1 MGVKNRLPLFPLL
14 YATLLEAWGAMAPG
28 REMDEK
34 DVATQPQETGQNP
47 RLSGQD
53 EDPGRP
59 EGAEAP
65 PSEGALAPHARRSE
79 AVGPKPPAPGGKL
92 LSLKGDRAFQ
102 RLRKGRAGRGRYV
115 SVKWLPAA
123 ELRVGIVVSKKV
135 GKAVVRNK
143 VKRRLREILRRLHLP
158 QAHLLVVASPEARE
172 ADFAELFRDVVRA
185 LRKSGL
191 VQ

>member
-1 MGVKNRLPLFPLL
+1 M
-14 YATLLEAWGAMAPG
+14 
-28 REMDEK
+28 
-34 DVATQPQETGQNP
+34 
-47 RLSGQD
+47 
-53 EDPGRP
+53 
-59 EGAEAP
+59 
-65 PSEGALAPHARRSE
+65 APHARGAE
-79 AVGPKPPAPGGKL
+79 ALGQRPPAPGGRL

-102 RLRKGRAGRGRYV
+102 RLRKGKAGRGRYV
-115 SVKWLPAA
+115 SAKWLPAP

-158 QAHLLVVASPEARE
+158 KAHLLLVATPEARE
-172 ADFAELFRDVVRA
+172 AGFAALFQDVVRA

>member
-1 MGVKNRLPLFPLL
+1 M
-14 YATLLEAWGAMAPG
+14 
-28 REMDEK
+28 
-34 DVATQPQETGQNP
+34 
-47 RLSGQD
+47 
-53 EDPGRP
+53 
-59 EGAEAP
+59 
-65 PSEGALAPHARRSE
+65 APHARGAE
-79 AVGPKPPAPGGKL
+79 ALGQRPPAPGGRL

-102 RLRKGRAGRGRYV
+102 RLRKGKAGRGRYV
-115 SVKWLPAA
+115 SAKWLPAP

-158 QAHLLVVASPEARE
+158 KAHLLLVATPEARE
-172 ADFAELFRDVVRA
+172 AGFAELFQDVVRA

>member
-1 MGVKNRLPLFPLL
+1 
-14 YATLLEAWGAMAPG
+14 
-28 REMDEK
+28 MDEK
-34 DVATQPQETGQNP
+34 DLAAQPEEAGQNP
-47 RLSGQD
+47 RLPGPHA
-53 EDPGRP
+53 DPRRQ
-59 EGAEAP
+59 EGAEAQAA
-65 PSEGALAPHARRSE
+65 EGPLAPHARGAE
-79 AVGPKPPAPGGKL
+79 ALGQRPPAPGGRL

-102 RLRKGRAGRGRYV
+102 RLRKGKAGRGRYV
-115 SVKWLPAA
+115 SAKWLPAP

-158 QAHLLVVASPEARE
+158 KAHLLLVATPEARE
-172 ADFAELFRDVVRA
+172 AGFAELFQDVVRA

>member
-1 MGVKNRLPLFPLL
+1 M
-14 YATLLEAWGAMAPG
+14 
-28 REMDEK
+28 
-34 DVATQPQETGQNP
+34 
-47 RLSGQD
+47 
-53 EDPGRP
+53 
-59 EGAEAP
+59 
-65 PSEGALAPHARRSE
+65 APHARGAE
-79 AVGPKPPAPGGKL
+79 ALGQRPPAPGGRL

-115 SVKWLPAA
+115 SAKWLPAP

-158 QAHLLVVASPEARE
+158 KAHLLLVATPEARE
-172 ADFAELFRDVVRA
+172 AGFAELFQDVVRA